1 MAFIVDSLVLIVI
14 IFTVQRYFLRNKKM
28 TSEQRPVVLITGATS
43 GFGLA
48 TAKKFAQQGYPLI
61 ITGRR
66 EERLQAL
73 SDELTPLTKV
83 YLSVLDVRDSEAVT
97 TFSEQ
102 IPAEFKEIGILVNN
116 AGLALGTQPA
126 DQAALSDWH
135 TMIDTNVTGLVNVTH
150 SLLPILREQ
159 PCASII
165 NLASIAANWAYPG
178 SHVYGASK
186 AFVAQFSRNL
196 RCDFA
201 GTGIRV
207 TSLEPGLS
215 ESEFSLVRFNGD
227 QEKYNQIYN
236 NAKALQPEDI
246 ANIIFWIAEQPAHI
260 NINSLEVMP
269 TSQAWDN
276 FKIIKQQ

>member
-1 MAFIVDSLVLIVI
+1 M
-14 IFTVQRYFLRNKKM
+14 TENKH
-28 TSEQRPVVLITGATS
+28 PVVLITGATS

-48 TAKKFAQQGYPLI
+48 TAKKFATQGYPLI

-66 EERLQAL
+66 AERLEAL
-73 SDELTPLTKV
+73 KAELTPFTKV
-83 YLSVLDVRDSEAVT
+83 FSYTLDVRDDKAVEALVDAL
-97 TFSEQ
+97 
-102 IPAEFKEIGILVNN
+102 PAEFKEVAILVNN
-116 AGLALGTQPA
+116 AGLALGTEPA
-126 DQAALSDWH
+126 DKASLADWH

-150 SLLPILREQ
+150 CFLPTLRKQ
-159 PCASII
+159 VSSSVI
-165 NLASIAANWAYPG
+165 NLASIATNWAYPG

-196 RCDFA
+196 RSDFA
-201 GTGIRV
+201 GSGIRV

-227 QEKYNQIYN
+227 QDKYNQIYN

>member
-1 MAFIVDSLVLIVI
+1 MSLP
-14 IFTVQRYFLRNKKM
+14 TVF
-28 TSEQRPVVLITGATS
+28 ITGATS

-48 TAKKFAQQGYPLI
+48 TARLFAKQGYPLI

-66 EERLQAL
+66 SDRLAAL
-73 SDELTPLTKV
+73 ADELGQVTPVHWQT
-83 YLSVLDVRDSEAVT
+83 LDVRDV
-97 TFSEQ
+97 EQ
-102 IPAEFKEIGILVNN
+102 VHDLIANVPSDFLNIEVLVNN
-116 AGLALGTQPA
+116 AGLALGATPA
-126 DQAALSDWH
+126 DKSNLSDWH

-150 SLLPILREQ
+150 TLLPILKAQ
-159 PCASII
+159 PKASVI
-165 NLASIAANWAYPG
+165 NLASIAANWSYPG

-196 RCDFA
+196 RSDFA
-201 GTGIRV
+201 GTGVRV

-227 QEKYNQIYN
+227 QNKYNEIYEN
-236 NAKALQPEDI
+236 TSPLQPEDI
-246 ANIIFWIAEQPAHI
+246 ADIILWIAEQPAHI

-276 FKIIKQQ
+276 FKVVRNA

>member
-1 MAFIVDSLVLIVI
+1 MKTDQKS
-14 IFTVQRYFLRNKKM
+14 
-28 TSEQRPVVLITGATS
+28 SVLITGATS

-48 TAKKFAQQGYPLI
+48 TAKKFAQHGYPII

-66 EERLQAL
+66 EERLKAL
-73 SDELTPLTKV
+73 SDELSPLTNV
-83 YLSVLDVRDSEAVT
+83 YSHVLDVRDSEAV
-97 TFSEQ
+97 
-102 IPAEFKEIGILVNN
+102 AEFVNTLPDDFKKIGVLVNN
-116 AGLALGTQPA
+116 AGLALGAEPA
-126 DQAALSDWH
+126 DKAALADWH

-150 SLLPILREQ
+150 HLLPILRAQ
-159 PCASII
+159 ASATII
-165 NLASIAANWAYPG
+165 NLASIASNWAYPG

-201 GTGIRV
+201 GTGVRV

-215 ESEFSLVRFNGD
+215 ESEFSLVRFKGD
-227 QEKYNQIYN
+227 QAKYDQIYDGA
-236 NAKALQPEDI
+236 NAIQPEDI
-246 ANIIFWIAEQPAHI
+246 ANIIFWVAEQPVHI

-276 FKIIKQQ
+276 FKVVK

>member
-1 MAFIVDSLVLIVI
+1 
-14 IFTVQRYFLRNKKM
+14 M
-28 TSEQRPVVLITGATS
+28 TTHTRQTVLITGATS

-48 TAKKFAQQGYPLI
+48 TAKLFAQHGYRLI

-66 EERLQAL
+66 AERLQAL
-73 SDELTPLTKV
+73 SDELSPLTDV
-83 YLSVLDVRDSEAVT
+83 FFYPLDVRSSDDVQAFT
-97 TFSEQ
+97 KA
-102 IPAEFKEIGILVNN
+102 IPALFKNVAILVNN
-116 AGLALGTQPA
+116 AGLALGAGPA
-126 DQAALSDWH
+126 DQAALDDWH

-159 PCASII
+159 PSASII
-165 NLASIAANWAYPG
+165 NLASIASNWSYPG

-196 RCDFA
+196 RSDFA
-201 GTGIRV
+201 GSNIRV

-215 ESEFSLVRFNGD
+215 ESEFSLVRFKGD
-227 QEKYNQIYN
+227 KEKYDQIYN
-236 NAKALQPEDI
+236 NAHALQPEDI
-246 ANIIFWIAEQPAHI
+246 ANIILWIAQQPAHI

-276 FKIIKQQ
+276 FKIVKK

>member
-1 MAFIVDSLVLIVI
+1 
-14 IFTVQRYFLRNKKM
+14 M
-28 TSEQRPVVLITGATS
+28 TAHQHPVVLITGATS

-48 TAKKFAQQGYPLI
+48 TAKKFAEHGYPLI
-61 ITGRR
+61 LTGRR

-73 SDELTPLTKV
+73 SNELSALTDV
-83 YLSVLDVRDSEAVT
+83 YYSVLDVRDSEAVT
-97 TFSEQ
+97 AFANNL
-102 IPAEFKEIGILVNN
+102 PDRFKQVAILVNN
-116 AGLALGTQPA
+116 AGLALGAESA
-126 DQAALSDWH
+126 DKAKLSDWH

-150 SLLPILREQ
+150 SLLPVLKAQ
-159 PCASII
+159 QSSTII
-165 NLASIAANWAYPG
+165 NLASIAGNWPYPG

-196 RCDFA
+196 RSDFA
-201 GTGIRV
+201 GTGVRV

-227 QEKYNQIYN
+227 QDKYDSIYEGT
-236 NAKALQPEDI
+236 NAIQPEDI

-269 TSQAWDN
+269 TSQAWDS
-276 FKIIKQQ
+276 FKIVKQ

>member
-1 MAFIVDSLVLIVI
+1 
-14 IFTVQRYFLRNKKM
+14 
-28 TSEQRPVVLITGATS
+28 
-43 GFGLA
+43 
-48 TAKKFAQQGYPLI
+48 
-61 ITGRR
+61 
-66 EERLQAL
+66 
-73 SDELTPLTKV
+73 
-83 YLSVLDVRDSEAVT
+83 VRDSEAVT

>member
-1 MAFIVDSLVLIVI
+1 MV
-14 IFTVQRYFLRNKKM
+14 
-28 TSEQRPVVLITGATS
+28 EQTQSVLITGATS

-48 TAKKFAQQGYPLI
+48 TATKFAEKGYPII

-66 EERLQAL
+66 EARLIAL
-73 SDELTPLTKV
+73 AEELSPQTNV
-83 YLSVLDVRDSEAVT
+83 HYGVLDVRDSEGVSNFVNA
-97 TFSEQ
+97 
-102 IPAEFKEIGILVNN
+102 IPAAFKNIGILVNN
-116 AGLALGTQPA
+116 AGLALGASPS
-126 DQAALSDWH
+126 DKAALSDWH

-150 SLLPILREQ
+150 SLLPILSAQ
-159 PCASII
+159 TSATII

-186 AFVAQFSRNL
+186 AFVAQLSRNL

-201 GTGIRV
+201 GTGVRV

-227 QEKYNQIYN
+227 QDKYDSLYHGAHAI
-236 NAKALQPEDI
+236 QPEDI
-246 ANIIFWIAEQPAHI
+246 ANIIMWIAEQPAHI

-276 FKIIKQQ
+276 FKVVKK

>member
-1 MAFIVDSLVLIVI
+1 M
-14 IFTVQRYFLRNKKM
+14 TVNQH
-28 TSEQRPVVLITGATS
+28 PVVLITGATS

-48 TAKKFAQQGYPLI
+48 TAKKFAQHGYPLI

-66 EERLQAL
+66 EERLKTL
-73 SDELTPLTKV
+73 SAELSSLTKIF
-83 YLSVLDVRDSEAVT
+83 YSVLDVRDSEAVT
-97 TFSEQ
+97 
-102 IPAEFKEIGILVNN
+102 EFANNLPENFKQVGILVNN
-116 AGLALGTQPA
+116 AGLALGAEPA
-126 DQAALSDWH
+126 DKASLSDWH

-150 SLLPILREQ
+150 SLLPILKAQ
-159 PCASII
+159 KSASII

-196 RCDFA
+196 RSDFA
-201 GTGIRV
+201 GTGVRV

-215 ESEFSLVRFNGD
+215 ESEFSLVRFKGD
-227 QEKYNQIYN
+227 QEKYDSIYKG
-236 NAKALQPEDI
+236 ASAIQPEDI

-276 FKIIKQQ
+276 FKIIKQ

>member
-1 MAFIVDSLVLIVI
+1 
-14 IFTVQRYFLRNKKM
+14 M
-28 TSEQRPVVLITGATS
+28 TDTQHPIVLITGATS

-48 TAKKFAQQGYPLI
+48 TAKKFASQGYPLI
-61 ITGRR
+61 LTGRR
-66 EERLQAL
+66 ADRLDAL
-73 SDELTPLTKV
+73 KAELNPFTKV
-83 YLSVLDVRDSEAVT
+83 FAYPLDVRKDEAVQAMVSALPED
-97 TFSEQ
+97 FKQ
-102 IPAEFKEIGILVNN
+102 ISILVNN
-116 AGLALGTQPA
+116 AGLALGAEPA
-126 DQAALSDWH
+126 DKASLADWH

-150 SLLPILREQ
+150 CLLPILRKQ
-159 PCASII
+159 ASASII

-196 RCDFA
+196 RSDFA

-215 ESEFSLVRFNGD
+215 ESEFSLVRFKGD
-227 QEKYNQIYN
+227 QEKYDQIYN

-246 ANIIFWIAEQPAHI
+246 ANIIFWITEQPAHI

-276 FKIIKQQ
+276 FKIVKQ

>member
-1 MAFIVDSLVLIVI
+1 
-14 IFTVQRYFLRNKKM
+14 M
-28 TSEQRPVVLITGATS
+28 TAHQHPVVLITGATS

-48 TAKKFAQQGYPLI
+48 TAKKFAENGYPLI
-61 ITGRR
+61 LTGRR

-73 SDELTPLTKV
+73 SSELSPLTDV
-83 YLSVLDVRDSEAVT
+83 HYSVLDVRDSEAVV
-97 TFSEQ
+97 
-102 IPAEFKEIGILVNN
+102 EFANNLPERFKQVAILVNN
-116 AGLALGTQPA
+116 AGLALGAESA
-126 DQAALSDWH
+126 DKATLSDWH

-150 SLLPILREQ
+150 SLLPVLKAQ
-159 PCASII
+159 QSSTII
-165 NLASIAANWAYPG
+165 NLASIAGNWPYPG

-196 RCDFA
+196 RSDFA

-227 QEKYNQIYN
+227 QDKYDSIYEGT
-236 NAKALQPEDI
+236 NAIQPEDI

-269 TSQAWDN
+269 TSQAWDS
-276 FKIIKQQ
+276 FKIVKQ

>member
-1 MAFIVDSLVLIVI
+1 
-14 IFTVQRYFLRNKKM
+14 M
-28 TSEQRPVVLITGATS
+28 TQSSVFITGATS

-48 TAKKFAQQGYPLI
+48 TARLFAHKGYPLI
-61 ITGRR
+61 LTGRR
-66 EERLQAL
+66 SERLAAVA
-73 SDELTPLTKV
+73 DELMQFTDVFT
-83 YLSVLDVRDSEAVT
+83 STLDVRDEKQVVDVVAALPD
-97 TFSEQ
+97 TFKNIE
-102 IPAEFKEIGILVNN
+102 ILVNN
-116 AGLALGTQPA
+116 AGLALGTDPA
-126 DQAALSDWH
+126 HQASLSDWQ

-150 SLLPILREQ
+150 ALLPILNTQ
-159 PCASII
+159 PKASII

-227 QEKYNQIYN
+227 QAKYNAVYEN
-236 NAKALQPEDI
+236 SSPLQPEDI
-246 ANIIFWIAEQPAHI
+246 AEMILWIAEQPAHI

-269 TSQAWDN
+269 TSQAWNN
-276 FKIIKQQ
+276 FNIVRNDSI

>member
-1 MAFIVDSLVLIVI
+1 M
-14 IFTVQRYFLRNKKM
+14 TVN
-28 TSEQRPVVLITGATS
+28 QRPIVLITGATS

-66 EERLQAL
+66 ELRLQAL
-73 SDELTPLTKV
+73 SDELTPFTEV
-83 YLSVLDVRDSEAVT
+83 FSYVLDVRDSDAVVE
-97 TFSEQ
+97 FAKQ
-102 IPAEFKEIGILVNN
+102 IPDQFKQVAILINN
-116 AGLALGTQPA
+116 AGLALGAEPA
-126 DQAALSDWH
+126 DKASLSDWH

-150 SLLPILREQ
+150 SLLPTLCAQES
-159 PCASII
+159 ASII

-196 RCDFA
+196 RSDFA
-201 GTGIRV
+201 GTGVRV

-215 ESEFSLVRFNGD
+215 ESEFSLVRFKGD

-236 NAKALQPEDI
+236 NAHALQPEDI

-269 TSQAWDN
+269 ISQAWDN
-276 FKIIKQQ
+276 FKVIKQ

>member
-1 MAFIVDSLVLIVI
+1 MAQP
-14 IFTVQRYFLRNKKM
+14 TVF
-28 TSEQRPVVLITGATS
+28 ITGATS

-48 TAKKFAQQGYPLI
+48 TARHFARQGYALI

-66 EERLQAL
+66 EERLRTL
-73 SDELTPLTKV
+73 TDELSEYTSV
-83 YLSVLDVRDSEAVT
+83 YHAQMDVRDAQQVQQVITDLPSA
-97 TFSEQ
+97 FRQ
-102 IPAEFKEIGILVNN
+102 IEVLVNN
-116 AGLALGTQPA
+116 AGLALGASPA
-126 DQAALSDWH
+126 DQAKLSDWH

-150 SLLPILREQ
+150 ALLPILKQ
-159 PCASII
+159 QTKASII

-196 RCDFA
+196 RSDFA
-201 GTGIRV
+201 GTGVRV

-215 ESEFSLVRFNGD
+215 ESEFSLIRFEGD
-227 QEKYNQIYN
+227 QGKYNAIYEQAN
-236 NAKALQPEDI
+236 PLQPEDI
-246 ANIIFWIAEQPAHI
+246 AEIIGWIAEQPAHI

-276 FKIIKQQ
+276 FKVIKQDKFDIV

>member
-1 MAFIVDSLVLIVI
+1 
-14 IFTVQRYFLRNKKM
+14 M
-28 TSEQRPVVLITGATS
+28 TANQLPVVLITGATS

-48 TAKKFAQQGYPLI
+48 TAQKFAAHGYPLI

-66 EERLQAL
+66 EERLQTLCEEL
-73 SDELTPLTKV
+73 SKLTQV
-83 YLSVLDVRDSEAVT
+83 FYYSLDVRNSDAVSEFVQA
-97 TFSEQ
+97 
-102 IPAEFKEIGILVNN
+102 IPNDFKQIGILVNN
-116 AGLALGTQPA
+116 AGLALGAEPA
-126 DQAALSDWH
+126 DQASLKDWH
-135 TMIDTNVTGLVNVTH
+135 TMIDTNVTGLVNITH

-159 PCASII
+159 KTASII
-165 NLASIAANWAYPG
+165 NLASIAANWPYPG

-196 RCDFA
+196 RSDFA

-207 TSLEPGLS
+207 TSLEPGLA

-227 QEKYNQIYN
+227 QEKYAQIYDGT
-236 NAKALQPEDI
+236 NAIQPEDI

-269 TSQAWDN
+269 TSQAWN
-276 FKIIKQQ
+276 PLKVVKQ